1 MQWHKRRECSGN
13 VAGCPRRMPTMLHD
27 GASYTHSSWVVL
39 CTCRQSRL
47 YTLQSCLHTLQ
58 RRGELCAP
66 KQESTALSKRSCLH
80 TFERVSTVLSLNCKK
95 MYALFV
101 YNTLTHHQKTQKKEL
116 FERVY
121 SYTKLFPSD
130 GRIFGVV
137 EYSIALLY
145 IRYSL

>member
-1 MQWHKRRECSGN
+1 
-13 VAGCPRRMPTMLHD
+13 MPFLSITP
-27 GASYTHSSWVVL
+27 
-39 CTCRQSRL
+39 
-47 YTLQSCLHTLQ
+47 LHT
-58 RRGELCAP
+58 
-66 KQESTALSKRSCLH
+66 T
-80 TFERVSTVLSLNCKK
+80 KK
-95 MYALFV
+95 
-101 YNTLTHHQKTQKKEL
+101 HKKKEL